1 MALARCDC
9 GCGYGMSWRQM
20 AHQNGPL
27 GFRHFNGR
35 EPRLLEV
42 VKAKA
47 QTRTVPGRPEGRHAG
62 HPLNWIWFLFQ
73 YTAAK
78 TKQ

>member
-9 GCGYGMSWRQM
+9 GYELEADSAVCRNQQY
-20 AHQNGPL
+20 AL
-27 GFRHFNGR
+27 GFRHFYGR

-62 HPLNWIWFLFQ
+62 HR
-73 YTAAK
+73 
-78 TKQ
+78 